1 MTISLTGPINYPIV
15 YLELEC
21 RLSLLH
27 IVMFRVVKCLSVV
40 EEAIVDFDIKYI
52 WLAASSTW

>member
-1 MTISLTGPINYPIV
+1 MQAFSAMLNRV
-15 YLELEC
+15 FF
-21 RLSLLH
+21 LH